1 MWLNGRIIHKVQTEG
16 ISRPN
21 YAGDERSYL
30 YTNFKKGW
38 DQFFIKIIRKDKP
51 VKTHF
56 VISGSAPF
64 YHGFVDLIEYKFPW
78 EV

>member
-16 ISRPN
+16 VLRPN
-21 YAGDERSYL
+21 YAGDGRSYVD
-30 YTNFKKGW
+30 TNFKKGW

-56 VISGSAPF
+56 IISGSAPF

-78 EV
+78 KV